1 MKSAGKVLSV
11 LSLYTAG
18 RPVWSP
24 ERAARKRTRDVA
36 VSRLAL
42 AVGKAAREIERMRDG
57 GSAPTP
63 GARRSIGSGAKA

>member
-24 ERAARKRTRDVA
+24 ERAARKRARDVA
-36 VSRLAL
+36 VSRLGI
-42 AVGKAAREIERMRDG
+42 AVGNAAREIERMRDAA
-57 GSAPTP
+57 SSPLP
-63 GARRSIGSGAKA
+63 GARRSTGWGAKA